1 MQALWNNPIFYK
13 YRLLEKREYSR
24 SKSSFWVRQ
33 MSLVWCVLVPLG
45 FVAMLSLPEIL
56 DAISPEFNQGRLYL
70 ALTEL
75 ADKWIGALT
84 LSHFLVLM
92 VAIGLSVHGTCSLV
106 TAEREK
112 KTLESLQST
121 MLSASEIVN
130 GRLASGLYPV
140 LRELFIVSPLALFL
154 GALAGF
160 GLKSLLCIALLFS
173 SVAFYGMVGLWCS
186 YLCKNTQYANRMA
199 SGVAGSLLILV
210 PMASKLSGKGWMLL
224 LHPVYA
230 SFSLAQGVMPVI
242 LVTAFHFFG
251 ASMLW
256 LDALRRERSAVRV

>member
-13 YRLLEKREYSR
+13 YRLLEKREYRR
-24 SKSSFWVRQ
+24 SKSSFWIRQ

-45 FVAMLSLPEIL
+45 FVAMLALPEIL
-56 DAISPEFNQGRLYL
+56 DSISPKFDQARLYL
-70 ALTEL
+70 ALTTL
-75 ADKWIGALT
+75 ASKWIGALS

-92 VAIGLSVHGTCSLV
+92 VAIGLSLQGTSSLV

-121 MLSASEIVN
+121 MMSPTEIVN

-140 LRELFIVSPLALFL
+140 LRELLIVSPLALCL
-154 GALAGF
+154 GAVAGF
-160 GLKSLLCIALLFS
+160 GLKTLLCIALLFS
-173 SVAFYGMVGLWCS
+173 TVAFYGMVGLWCS
-186 YLCKNTQYANRMA
+186 YLCKNTQHANRMA

-210 PMASKLSGKGWMLL
+210 PLAAKLSGEDSLMM

-230 SFSLAQGVMPVI
+230 SYWLSDGVMPVI
-242 LVTAFHFFG
+242 LVTAFHFCA
-251 ASMLW
+251 ASLLW